1 MGSCDA
7 TLAHYGTKMGLLEGL
22 PGQHE
27 HELRWANMS
36 TSAVAAASLVA
47 VPGGHGGLS
56 GKQRGSLADAGGTY
70 AHADGWKSCDKVKL
84 DMFTGHKLQT
94 PILYPV
100 LPPAA
105 IDKIRAQDGCL

>member
-56 GKQRGSLADAGGTY
+56 GKQRGLADAGGTY
-70 AHADGWKSCDKVKL
+70 TAAAGWKSSYTVKL
-84 DMFTGHKLQT
+84 DMFTYHKLSNCT
-94 PILYPV
+94 
-100 LPPAA
+100 
-105 IDKIRAQDGCL
+105 

>member
-47 VPGGHGGLS
+47 VPGGYGGLS
-56 GKQRGSLADAGGTY
+56 GKQRGLADAGGTY
-70 AHADGWKSCDKVKL
+70 AGVGGLKSYNKVKL
-84 DMFTGHKLQT
+84 DMFTAEHSHHQFVCKHRCGQT
-94 PILYPV
+94 GRVTLYS
-100 LPPAA
+100 L
-105 IDKIRAQDGCL
+105 